1 MKTYI
6 LAVSL
11 AITGIAQAQT
21 YSDALRYSNL
31 QYSGSARFSAMG
43 SSMGAL
49 GADLSAVSVNPAGAA
64 FYRKDEV
71 VLSTGLN
78 FNNTSSNYNNTIT
91 KDSRVNFNLNQLG
104 YVSANLLTDTANK
117 WKGFSLGFNYNR
129 NNNFYKNTS
138 IGGLSSGS
146 SIADEFAMK
155 AQGTAP
161 TQLDPYTTLLA
172 WNTYLIDA
180 VPTSSGTYFANKP
193 VKGINQEKYINATG
207 AMSEFNGFVAGNYD
221 NKLFVGASVGAQYIN
236 YTEKLT
242 YYESKKSTD
251 TTSVIKNVA
260 YTENLNTQGK
270 GWFLNIGA
278 IYRPTSF
285 VRLGAS
291 LRTPTYFN
299 LKDTYSTSMTTN
311 FTKKFTN
318 APDTS
323 ITANSNEG
331 KFDYTLTSP
340 VHATASVGFVIGKLG
355 LLNIDYELI
364 NYKKAHFAPSKSF
377 STTNTE
383 ITAQGTTTQNLRV
396 GAEARLD
403 KKFSLRGGVGIY
415 GEAFKQNLNLS
426 KYRMSYSGGIGY
438 RTGRY
443 IIDAAVIYAT
453 TQQNYYL
460 YSPTLVNASQ
470 ITTSNVNAVL
480 TLGLRF

>member
-1 MKTYI
+1 MKTHI
-6 LAVSL
+6 IIASL
-11 AITGIAQAQT
+11 AITSVVKAQT

-31 QYSGSARFSAMG
+31 QYSGSARFGAMG

-71 VLSTGLN
+71 LLSTGLN
-78 FNNTSSNYNNTIT
+78 FNNTSSNYNNTVT

-104 YVSANLLTDTANK
+104 YVSANLLTDTSHK

-146 SIADEFAMK
+146 SIADEFAK
-155 AQGTAP
+155 QAQGSAP

-180 VPTSSGTYFANKP
+180 VPNKTGTYFANKP
-193 VKGINQEKYINATG
+193 TQGINQEKYINATG
-207 AMSEFNGFVAGNYD
+207 AMSEFNGFLAGNYD

-236 YTEKLT
+236 YTEKST
-242 YYESKKSTD
+242 YYESKKSAD
-251 TTSVIKNVA
+251 TTSVIKNVS

-278 IYRPTSF
+278 IYRPASF
-285 VRLGAS
+285 LRIGAS

-299 LKDTYSTSMTTN
+299 LKDIYSTSMTTN

-323 ITANSNEG
+323 ITNNSDEG
-331 KFDYTLTSP
+331 KFNYTLTAP
-340 VHATASVGFVIGKLG
+340 MHATASVGFIIGKIG
-355 LLNIDYELI
+355 LLNIDYELV
-364 NYKKAHFAPSKSF
+364 NYKKAHFAPSKNF
-377 STTNTE
+377 SATNTE
-383 ITAQGTTTQNLRV
+383 ISTQGTTTQNIRI
-396 GAEARLD
+396 GAEVRVD
-403 KKFSLRGGVGIY
+403 KKFALRGGVGMY
-415 GEAFKQNLNLS
+415 GEAFSQNLNLS
-426 KYRMSYSGGIGY
+426 KYRLSYTGGIGY

-443 IIDAAVIYAT
+443 IIDAAVVYAS

-470 ITTSNVNAVL
+470 ITASNVNAVL